1 MVTEQKNVVGRSDSN
16 NEIRADILRRYNSRP
31 KWHIPSDVIVVT
43 SMPWIVKED
52 NVENV
57 MYIIPD
63 RSYSTRDQGCLDDY
77 EQNGQYDWTTMGY
90 TSNEGLMAKKTHE
103 EDASTTGTSDN
114 SIVRPAIKVRH
125 KNPFSGEYSS
135 FLIIIIIGYLA
146 IEDCDEN
153 PFRRKLQDHPQRGL
167 RL

>member
-1 MVTEQKNVVGRSDSN
+1 MLRQEETNSVVTEQGNVVDRSDSN
-16 NEIRADILRRYNSRP
+16 IEIGADILHCYNSRP
-31 KWHIPSDVIVVT
+31 KWHVPSDVIVVT
-43 SMPWIVKED
+43 SMPWIVKD
-52 NVENV
+52 DKVENV

-114 SIVRPAIKVRH
+114 SIVRPASKVRH
-125 KNPFSGEYSS
+125 KNP
-135 FLIIIIIGYLA
+135 
-146 IEDCDEN
+146 
-153 PFRRKLQDHPQRGL
+153 
-167 RL
+167 